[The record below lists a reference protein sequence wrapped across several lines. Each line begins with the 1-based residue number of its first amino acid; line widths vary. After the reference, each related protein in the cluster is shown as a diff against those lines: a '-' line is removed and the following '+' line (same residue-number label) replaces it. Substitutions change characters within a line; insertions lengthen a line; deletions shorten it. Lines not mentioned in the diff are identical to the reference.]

1 MNSAMSGERARIAE
15 RLKSVSISTKSG
27 EKYLYLA
34 TSFTHMR
41 LLTSVNTLMYS
52 QGRTLNELLAASWV
66 ITDMGSDTT
75 VNPFYRLF

>member
-1 MNSAMSGERARIAE
+1 
-15 RLKSVSISTKSG
+15 
-27 EKYLYLA
+27 LYLA